1 MIAKLSRALWV
12 LALTMGLAACHTRP
26 PAAVTPEQRA
36 KIKTVALAVALNDQ
50 WRWEDHNF
58 LIFDKKTVT
67 STDWR
72 LADRVRNLARTAL
85 AKQYT
90 LVPLPAGSE
99 RQVAAMTATSEEV
112 PKMIDIVSRMA
123 FRPDAVVLISP
134 GFHHFGQV
142 RNGPPYISGLGIHHT
157 TYLFQDYVLIYSV
170 LDFDIIDGKTSTL
183 MASFT
188 SVIPSDKDGR
198 VPFSFLTEPG
208 GRKIVSDW
216 TDRFEEQPESV
227 RAAIRASFYE
237 FIDASVPFTLRK
249 RGVLR

>member
-1 MIAKLSRALWV
+1 
-12 LALTMGLAACHTRP
+12 MGLAACHTRP
-26 PAAVTPEQRA
+26 PAAVTPEQSA

-50 WRWEDHNF
+50 WLWEHHSF

-90 LVPLPAGSE
+90 LVPLPPGSE
-99 RQVAAMTATSEEV
+99 QQVAAMTATTEGEV

-134 GFHHFGQV
+134 GFHYIGQF
-142 RNGPPYISGLGIHHT
+142 RNAPTYMSGLGIYHT
-157 TYLFQDYVLIYSV
+157 TYLFQDYVLLYSV
-170 LDFDIIDGKTSTL
+170 LNFDIIDGKTSTH

-188 SVIPSDKDGR
+188 SVIPSDKDER
-198 VPFSFLTEPG
+198 VPFRFLTEPG
-208 GRKIVSDW
+208 GRKIVSNW
-216 TDRFEEQPESV
+216 TDRFDEQPESV

-249 RGVLR
+249 RGLLR